1 MRDPIPPDEFD
12 RALRPLLLDAVAS
25 GATPGAQVALSLAGA
40 EPRLI
45 ALGTLD
51 GAADRPVSDATVY
64 DLASLT
70 KPLTA
75 LAAVRLSQAGVLS
88 LDEPLGA
95 LWTSRFGGATAA
107 LRLDALLSHRAG
119 LPAWIAAYEQVALAE
134 CGASAA
140 RERVLDLVA
149 SSPISEGG
157 AAVYSDLGYILAGEA
172 IAHRA
177 GAAIDEVVRREV
189 IAPLGLGALHARGVG
204 ERWRAAEV
212 APTERCP
219 WRGRVVQ
226 GEVHDENA
234 YALGGVAGHAGLFG
248 TAAALAA
255 LGRACLDGLRGE
267 GGWLGPELIEAMI
280 APRPG
285 GSHRLGWDGVS
296 PGASSSGRH
305 FGPRAFGHLGFTGTS
320 LWCEPELDVAV
331 ALVTNRVHPSRAS
344 VGIRALRPRVHDAI
358 IDALR
363 KNA

>member
-1 MRDPIPPDEFD
+1 MREPISPEEFD
-12 RALRPLLLDAVAS
+12 RALRPLLFDAIAS

-45 ALGTLD
+45 SVGTLD
-51 GAADRPVSDATVY
+51 GEAGRPVSDGTIY

-75 LAAVRLSQAGVLS
+75 LAAVRLSRAGVLS
-88 LDEPLGA
+88 LSEPLGA
-95 LWTSRFGGATAA
+95 LWPSRFGAATAA

-119 LPAWIAAYEQVALAE
+119 LPAWIAAYEQVALSD
-134 CGASAA
+134 CGTAMA

-149 SSPISEGG
+149 SSPVSGG
-157 AAVYSDLGYILAGEA
+157 GEAVYSDLGYILAGEA

-177 GAAIDEVVRREV
+177 GEPIDEVVRREV
-189 IAPLGLGALHARGVG
+189 IAPLGLGALHSRGVG
-204 ERWRAAEV
+204 ERWRDGEV

-234 YALGGVAGHAGLFG
+234 YAMGGVAGHAGLFG

-280 APRPG
+280 APRAG

-305 FGPRAFGHLGFTGTS
+305 FGPRVFGHLGFTGTS
-320 LWCEPELDVAV
+320 LWCDPELDVAV

-363 KNA
+363 RNA